1 MPITSIKIHPA
12 IGIARIGNSPTDFF
26 IGPEIPLDHT
36 MPAGGYKDASC
47 RVKRQAARF
56 RLYGYDQNGN
66 VVQELTAADADI
78 TWTVHLAN
86 RKASAMGFSL
96 RNAGV
101 TGADRAG
108 LVIDPGARTLN
119 GPTQAA
125 ILDSG
130 VFKLPNQP
138 AVTVPLG
145 EIRTDVDAH
154 LIVLGGFGTSKSLT
168 GSGIGSFYDNDGWF
182 DDISDGPVTATVTLH
197 SDGSTPPVTGA
208 WVIAPPPKFA
218 PVLDSVITLYDRLFD
233 LAVSQGWLQVPANPS
248 YSNDIYPILNRA
260 TEVAAVNQ
268 SASGHH
274 AFAHP
279 VVDPTLRTT
288 IYNRLRGSGGDMP
301 DLNGGAQLTNAQQT
315 MMTAWKDGNFV
326 NDWVGVP
333 VPSDTITPQGL
344 DRAALEACVGAA
356 FFPGIE
362 AGGISAAPIVD
373 ASLYLEA
380 FRLDQSRVNP
390 GDVTAR
396 MACPW
401 QGDFNACG
409 EKWWPVPRPNQ
420 VIPQNGTSYQDWSRG
435 VGSGD
440 DMVTMWNTLGFV
452 VQQGSSFVEVA
463 RCDTASITLVTPS
476 LNFQDVPQ
484 GPNGMS
490 RKQALAVVFEVQ
502 STAAAVTLQFQSG
515 PSFARVQRFTAGPV
529 VVGPTVGD
537 AIVPARLWITYETG
551 AVGEN
556 VTDSV
561 TVVHV
566 ESGRTWTIPITAN
579 TVARKT
585 AAAALVLDHSGSM
598 SEDRGDGVSKIQ
610 SLREA
615 ASIFV
620 DVMLEGDGVALVRFN
635 QAADLLTGVTTLG
648 PASDPFDPGRS
659 NVKSIVNSNQL
670 DPGGSTSIG
679 AGIQT
684 GRQALNAAPS
694 FNVDS
699 LVVLTDGMEN
709 TAPFIADVASSINAF
724 TYSVGLG
731 TPENISVAA
740 LQAISGNHGG
750 YLLITGAISADNR
763 FLLQK
768 YFLQILAGI
777 SNAEIVLDPQ
787 GYLLPGQGQV
797 IPFPVTEADAGLDVI
812 LLTPYPDFVNF
823 RIQTP
828 MGPIIDPS
836 TPASHPYIEFVRSR
850 GVSYYRLSLPV
861 ELIPQRLDQGGTW
874 RVLLDIGRPR
884 DTTPGVSTRLNRD
897 QVFAQSQVL
906 ATTGGAQRG
915 LPFSVLIHAYS
926 NLSLRA
932 RAQQSGY
939 EPGADVQLTATLSES
954 GAPIQRTAAVW
965 AEVTAPSNTTF
976 QVNLAP
982 SGEGTY
988 RGNFIAGDVG
998 VHRARVR
1005 AAGTSERGLPFRR
1018 EQTVTAAVWVGG
1030 NTQTGPG
1037 GSTVDKLC
1045 HFLNCIF
1052 GTKGAISPQL
1062 AELLQRLGFNINALR
1077 HCLAECA
1084 ESRIPQDERT
1094 PATGPIQSSTAAD
1107 DPALL
1112 NSLARV
1118 LGQVTKSGAS

>member
-1 MPITSIKIHPA
+1 MPITTVKIHPA

-36 MPAGGYKDASC
+36 MPQGGYKDAAC

-56 RLYGYDQNGN
+56 RLFAYDQNGN
-66 VVQELTAADADI
+66 LVQELTAADADI
-78 TWTVHLAN
+78 TWTVHLTN

-96 RNAGV
+96 RNSGV

-108 LVIDPGARTLN
+108 LVIDPGARSLN
-119 GPTQAA
+119 GPTQRA
-125 ILDSG
+125 IFDTG
-130 VFKLPNQP
+130 VFKLPSQP

-145 EIRTDVDAH
+145 EIRTDDDAR
-154 LIVLGGFGTSKSLT
+154 LIVLGAFGTSKSLT

-182 DDISDGPVTATVTLH
+182 DDVSDGPVTATVTLH

-208 WVIAPPPKFA
+208 WLIAPPPKFA
-218 PVLDSVITLYDRLFD
+218 PPLDNVITLYDRLFD
-233 LAVSQGWLQVPANPS
+233 LAVSRGWFQVPGNPS
-248 YSNDIYPILNRA
+248 YTNDIYPILNRA
-260 TEVAAVNQ
+260 TEVAGVNQ

-274 AFAHP
+274 AFTHP
-279 VVDPTLRTT
+279 VVDPTARTT
-288 IYNRLRGSGGDMP
+288 IFNRLRGSGGTPGDMP
-301 DLNGGAQLTNAQQT
+301 DLNGGAQLTNAQLA

-326 NDWVGVP
+326 NDWAGVP
-333 VPSDTITPQGL
+333 GPSNVITPEGL

-373 ASLYLEA
+373 ATLYVEP
-380 FRLDQSRVNP
+380 FRLDHTLVNP
-390 GDVTAR
+390 GDITAA

-420 VIPQNGTSYQDWSRG
+420 VIPQGGSTYQDWARG

-440 DMVTMWNTLGFV
+440 DMVTLWNTLGFV
-452 VQQGSSFVEVA
+452 VQQGNSFVEVE

-490 RKQALAVVFEVQ
+490 RKQALAIVFEVQ
-502 STAAAVTLQFQSG
+502 STGAAVTLQFQSG
-515 PSFARVQRFTAGPV
+515 PTFARLQRFTTAPV
-529 VVGPTVGD
+529 VVGPTAGN

-556 VTDSV
+556 ITDSV
-561 TVVHV
+561 TVVHA

-598 SEDRGDGVSKIQ
+598 TEDRGDGVSKIQ

-620 DVMLEGDGVALVRFN
+620 DVMLEGDGVALVRFD
-635 QAADLLTGVTTLG
+635 QTADLLAGVTTLG
-648 PASDPFDPGRS
+648 VASDPFDPGRS
-659 NVKSIVNSNQL
+659 NIKSIVNGNQL

-684 GRQALNAAPS
+684 GRQALNAAPG
-694 FNVDS
+694 FDIDS

-724 TYSVGLG
+724 TYSIGLG

-777 SNAEIVLDPQ
+777 SNADIVLDPQ
-787 GYLLPGQGQV
+787 GYLLPGRGQV

-812 LLTPYPDFVNF
+812 LLTPHPDFVNF
-823 RIQTP
+823 RLQTP
-828 MGPIIDPS
+828 MGPIIDPF

-874 RVLLDIGRPR
+874 RVLLDIGKPR
-884 DTTPGVSTRLNRD
+884 DTGPGISTRPNRD

-915 LPFSVLIHAYS
+915 LPFNVLIHAYS

-932 RAQQSGY
+932 SAQQSGY
-939 EPGADVQLTATLSES
+939 EPGAKVELNATLAES
-954 GAPIQRTAAVW
+954 GVPMQRAAAVW
-965 AEVTAPSNTTF
+965 AEVLAPSNLTF
-976 QVNLAP
+976 RVDLAQID
-982 SGEGTY
+982 EETY
-988 RGNFIAGDVG
+988 RGSFVAGEVG
-998 VHRARVR
+998 LYRARVR
-1005 AAGTSERGLPFRR
+1005 AAGTSGRGLPFQR
-1018 EQTVTAAVWVGG
+1018 EQTVSVAVWIGG

-1037 GSTVDKLC
+1037 GQIDKLC
-1045 HFLNCIF
+1045 NFLNCIF
-1052 GTKGAISPQL
+1052 GTKGTISPQL
-1062 AELLQRLGFNINALR
+1062 AELLQRLGFNINALQ
-1077 HCLAECA
+1077 HCLAECKG
-1084 ESRIPQDERT
+1084 SRIPENERT
-1094 PATGPIQSSTAAD
+1094 PSTGESS
-1107 DPALL
+1107 PA
-1112 NSLARV
+1112 R
-1118 LGQVTKSGAS
+1118 